1 MDDTAFDA
9 LLNASAPS
17 LIARDAELLAAL
29 DELVEVTTQPARRRR
44 KLQHSVAA
52 GLIVFGTLGLGG
64 VAAAGGW
71 LPYAWSPWSDRA
83 FDSGQACQLRFMA
96 TEQLE
101 PARAEGISRTE
112 QREAIVAAQA
122 FLDTFNPASIDQQA
136 ALESL
141 LAEQARVNV
150 NIPEWDRAP
159 ETQEQLEVHAL
170 INATYTQLSVALEQQ
185 DLNPDA
191 VSIITTTEC
200 GDQQ

>member
-17 LIARDAELLAAL
+17 LIARDADLLAAL
-29 DELVEVTTQPARRRR
+29 DELVETTTRPARRRR
-44 KLQHSVAA
+44 GLQRSVAA
-52 GLIVFGTLGLGG
+52 GLVVVGTLGLGG

-122 FLDTFNPASIDQQA
+122 FLDTFDPASIDQQA

-141 LAEQARVNV
+141 LGSRV
-150 NIPEWDRAP
+150 
-159 ETQEQLEVHAL
+159 
-170 INATYTQLSVALEQQ
+170 
-185 DLNPDA
+185 
-191 VSIITTTEC
+191 
-200 GDQQ
+200 